1 MNLQEEHFVELE
13 IRRLRL
19 LILEIFKT
27 LNGLNPPFM
36 KDIFSKSI
44 NRSSKRFC
52 NNLKSVKVEKVT
64 YGKRSLRFIGPILWN
79 SLPQDIKSLNDIN
92 KFKLFLKEWGKPGCP
107 HYGKFIN
114 YCTALSV

>member
-1 MNLQEEHFVELE
+1 MNALKLSWKSNNKE
-13 IRRLRL
+13 
-19 LILEIFKT
+19 ILEIFKT
-27 LNGLNPPFM
+27 LNDLNPPFM
-36 KDIFSKSI
+36 KDIFCKSI

-79 SLPQDIKSLNDIN
+79 SLPQNIKNLNGIN

-107 HYGKFIN
+107 YYKKLFN
-114 YCTALSV
+114 YYTALSV